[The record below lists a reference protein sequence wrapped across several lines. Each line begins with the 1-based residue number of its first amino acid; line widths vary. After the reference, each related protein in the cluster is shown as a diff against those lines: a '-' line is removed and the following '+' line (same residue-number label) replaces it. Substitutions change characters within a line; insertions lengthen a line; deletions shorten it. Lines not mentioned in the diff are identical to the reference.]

1 MIEMLL
7 LNLVLIWQVVMKM
20 SVIGVL
26 VLKLQSSEVWYQDMV
41 VLSVLRLQV

>member
-1 MIEMLL
+1 MLL